1 MKKLRSFLSLLLV
14 GIFLLTP
21 LPAYADSPGTAALP
35 RMDTLFDGR
44 NDSPYLNQYRENY
57 ALDCVE
63 PGTLSAKEQFENA
76 INSLAN
82 VLFQV
87 QLNTGYLLVAIFYYS
102 FEIDIYQI
110 FSPLLTSFVTE
121 MKTSLFDE
129 LSLIAISL
137 LGLYFVIKLI
147 QNQRTQVWVAILQTA
162 IIVAFS
168 MFFFTQPLK
177 LLKGVDSGS
186 KEIARQVL
194 TGTFKAT
201 NEGRAPDSAVVA
213 AANNIWQIFVHQP
226 WQMLEFGNVSV
237 AKTQEQRILSMP
249 IGSDER
255 KAYIKEMAKDK
266 KYFTTDWGMKR
277 LGLILL
283 YFIPL
288 LIMFIVIALMC
299 LLMLAYQFLTVLYCM
314 MGVFIFILA
323 LIPFF
328 GIQLIQNWF
337 MKIIGAGSIKI
348 VVCFC
353 VSFLLSCVSVL
364 FGTTESYGW
373 FITLLLEVTVIVTI
387 VWKKDELFEMFTA
400 LRLAPT
406 NAKALQSKM
415 MRDVNVEQKI
425 HEYAS
430 NRRMKKDGTG
440 GGYSSGHGS
449 HGGGSSSGSG
459 GGGGGGSSG
468 GGGSGGGGS
477 SPGNSYDP
485 SGQQPASPPVPPNN
499 DSLRNLMKKAEE
511 ILDKMYAVSRADS
524 EERARITGKPPEY
537 TEFVEKVDTRE
548 KLGAPRFEQREIQ
561 AVADEI
567 QRILKAGG
575 NPEEIIT
582 QGRARQREAERPAS
596 VMEIVNEPQQL
607 QPAEEKTPPVDYE
620 KLNEEYTNEFNTLYG
635 RTYDTSF
642 MQGLTRKYG
651 HGNVRQVMDSM
662 VKRQE
667 REGQISNPA
676 GYLTQS
682 LKNRAKEQAHY
693 REKIEASQRQEAE
706 GAASED
712 TAVNGVA
719 SGGTVVEEAAVDDT
733 KE

>member
-1 MKKLRSFLSLLLV
+1 MKKLRSTL
-14 GIFLLTP
+14 FLLIGVLFLTFIP
-21 LPAYADSPGTAALP
+21 HVPVYADSPGTAALP

-129 LSLIAISL
+129 LSLIAISI
-137 LGLYFVIKLI
+137 LGLYFVVKLI

-177 LLKGVDSGS
+177 LLQGVDSGS
-186 KEIARQVL
+186 KGIARQVL

-201 NEGRAPDSAVVA
+201 NEGRAPESAVIA

-226 WQMLEFGNVSV
+226 WQMLEFGNISV
-237 AKTQEQRILSMP
+237 AKTQEQRILTMP
-249 IGSDER
+249 VGSDER
-255 KAYIKEMAKDK
+255 KAYIKDMARGKQ
-266 KYFTTDWGMKR
+266 YFTTDWGMKR

-288 LIMFIVIALMC
+288 LILFIVIALLC
-299 LLMLAYQFLTVLYCM
+299 LLMLAYQFLTVLYSM

-425 HEYAS
+425 HEYAK
-430 NRRMKKDGTG
+430 NRRMKKNGMEYGESGGYEEEISSRRSSYTG
-440 GGYSSGHGS
+440 GSRKGSYS
-449 HGGGSSSGSG
+449 
-459 GGGGGGSSG
+459 
-468 GGGSGGGGS
+468 
-477 SPGNSYDP
+477 GNSFEAIEDKALE
-485 SGQQPASPPVPPNN
+485 ASMIQNMAN
-499 DSLRNLMKKAEE
+499 QASQKNEDLRQLMKKAEE
-511 ILDKMYAVSRADS
+511 VLDKMYAVSRADS

-596 VMEIVNEPQQL
+596 VMEIVNEPQQ

-667 REGQISNPA
+667 REGKIGNPA

-693 REKIEASQRQEAE
+693 REKIEASQRQELEERKVPDIA
-706 GAASED
+706 
-712 TAVNGVA
+712 
-719 SGGTVVEEAAVDDT
+719 EEAAVDDT